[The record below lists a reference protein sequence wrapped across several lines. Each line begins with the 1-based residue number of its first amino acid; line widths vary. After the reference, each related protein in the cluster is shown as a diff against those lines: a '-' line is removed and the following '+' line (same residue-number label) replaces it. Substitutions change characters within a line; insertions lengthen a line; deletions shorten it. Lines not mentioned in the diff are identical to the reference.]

1 MQGTFNTSD
10 FDRIN
15 TGNEDN
21 THPYGEDEEE
31 IIYGDDTDTTT
42 DEEADEFEREFN
54 NLENDMTTD
63 EEAAEFE
70 QESRNLEREQW
81 ERLRQNVSKAA
92 GPQKTTV
99 RVAAKRK
106 NAKGQKFN
114 VAIARKNALLKGMA
128 PRAEGICPVCHKRS
142 IFKSYRPM
150 DLALFTGLVALVT
163 AGSSR
168 VSTFYCMN
176 RKCRV
181 SYWKNFCFRCA
192 GDRWVGGKVPWKR
205 IAGVDM

>member
-10 FDRIN
+10 FD
-15 TGNEDN
+15 E
-21 THPYGEDEEE
+21 EEEEEKDEEE
-31 IIYGDDTDTTT
+31 EEDGFGEDTGDGFGDDVFYGDDTDT
-42 DEEADEFEREFN
+42 
-54 NLENDMTTD
+54 TTD

-70 QESRNLEREQW
+70 QESRNLEKEQW
-81 ERLRQNVSKAA
+81 QKLKQNVSKAA

-114 VAIARKNALLKGMA
+114 VAIARKNALVKGMA

-168 VSTFYCMN
+168 ISTFYCMN

>member
-15 TGNEDN
+15 TENEDN
-21 THPYGEDEEE
+21 THPYGEDSNGDEEE

-42 DEEADEFEREFN
+42 DEEADEYSSEAEMLQDDVWQKLKQQTVEESAKK
-54 NLENDMTTD
+54 NLPVKVLAKPVN
-63 EEAAEFE
+63 A
-70 QESRNLEREQW
+70 
-81 ERLRQNVSKAA
+81 
-92 GPQKTTV
+92 QKG
-99 RVAAKRK
+99 KY
-106 NAKGQKFN
+106 NA
-114 VAIARKNALLKGMA
+114 VLARKDALVKAMA

-168 VSTFYCMN
+168 ISTFYCMN

>member
-15 TGNEDN
+15 TENEDN
-21 THPYGEDEEE
+21 THPYGEDSNGDEEE

-42 DEEADEFEREFN
+42 DEEADEYSSEAEMLQDDVWQKLKQQTVEESAKN
-54 NLENDMTTD
+54 NLPVKVLAKPVN
-63 EEAAEFE
+63 A
-70 QESRNLEREQW
+70 
-81 ERLRQNVSKAA
+81 
-92 GPQKTTV
+92 QKG
-99 RVAAKRK
+99 KY
-106 NAKGQKFN
+106 NA
-114 VAIARKNALLKGMA
+114 VLARKDALVKAMA

-168 VSTFYCMN
+168 ISTFYCMN